1 MLKKIDRTRY
11 RSRAIVPLPKTGA
24 RRTASAVWPT
34 EPSSRRII
42 DQKWVGQFRA
52 DGAALESQLLKEHSM
67 GSVGRVAEKPSLGK
81 TDLEW
86 EVVEEDTE
94 DTQEEGIRV
103 FITTA
108 ADALAD
114 YLNELDSISNP
125 RAQRTVSN
133 ENCDEDLVRAT
144 TAAASEVFTSSINVQ
159 SKPSPSMQDH
169 AHPLQRIASDRSD
182 SDEADAISN
191 SSAQHP
197 VLNENCSEDLVRT
210 VTADTIVQSEPIPST
225 QDPVHFL
232 ETTANVRNDSDDPDS
247 TAYRR
252 RRLTLMNGDYWRY

>member
-1 MLKKIDRTRY
+1 MGG
-11 RSRAIVPLPKTGA
+11 V
-24 RRTASAVWPT
+24 
-34 EPSSRRII
+34 
-42 DQKWVGQFRA
+42 
-52 DGAALESQLLKEHSM
+52 ES
-67 GSVGRVAEKPSLGK
+67 VAEKPRPGVVE
-81 TDLEW
+81 EW
-86 EVVEEDTE
+86 EVLEEDTE
-94 DTQEEGIRV
+94 DTKEEDRV
-103 FITTA
+103 QVTMTTA
-108 ADALAD
+108 SDALAGF
-114 YLNELDSISNP
+114 LSELASLSSP

-133 ENCDEDLVRAT
+133 DNCAENLVRATT
-144 TAAASEVFTSSINVQ
+144 TAAASEVFASSTNVQ
-159 SKPSPSMQDH
+159 SEPISSTQDH
-169 AHPLQRIASDRSD
+169 AHPLQTTASFRND
-182 SDEADAISN
+182 SDEPDAISN